1 MGHPTEKATNI
12 SAEDFSSSDPIT
24 PPGPHHQQSASEPG
38 RVSSSIATG
47 HQHQKGILNRLPDY
61 FRDTVDWFIGRSRR
75 SKERT
80 ATTGTGGAA
89 VASAADRM
97 SKRVASASLAV
108 RPQAKSSDLMCVCD
122 SIDGNTVA
130 KITSLPEGIEKREW
144 IAHNVLGLFEHV
156 NALCGTLSEVCTQQS
171 CPHMSFPGTSKAIY
185 TDERGKRQVYPAVQY
200 IDCVITQ
207 CESMSRQEEIFPTK
221 YGNKFNGNFEP
232 AVKKMLSHLFHCMG
246 HMYLK
251 HWDVLGALQ
260 LRPQCAIVFA
270 HIAELGRTFS
280 LLDAKDQEQVD
291 ECVTEVR
298 PILPV
303 LSQTLSLDD
312 PDHPHDGD
320 RSSRVPSSKSGSW
333 GGYPSPAVLSCKAYA
348 QTC

>member
-1 MGHPTEKATNI
+1 MTDTPADRVAQQRSLFANWRQLFTSCSFMRRKSSGRDLVDEKVHK
-12 SAEDFSSSDPIT
+12 AEEDEQESV
-24 PPGPHHQQSASEPG
+24 E
-38 RVSSSIATG
+38 
-47 HQHQKGILNRLPDY
+47 N
-61 FRDTVDWFIGRSRR
+61 RSRR

-80 ATTGTGGAA
+80 ATTGTGGTAA
-89 VASAADRM
+89 TNASERM

-108 RPQAKSSDLMCVCD
+108 RQPAKSSDLMCVCD

-130 KITSLPEGIEKREW
+130 KITSLPAGIERREW

-156 NALCGTLSEVCTQQS
+156 NALCGTLTEVCTQQT
-171 CPHMSFPGTSKAIY
+171 CPHMSFPGTSKAVY
-185 TDERGKRQVYPAVQY
+185 QDERGKRQVYPAMQY

-207 CESMSRQEEIFPTK
+207 CETMSRQEEIFPTK
-221 YGNKFNGNFEP
+221 YGNKFNENFEP
-232 AVKKMLSHLFHCMG
+232 SVKKILRHLLHCMG

-260 LRPQCAIVFA
+260 LRPQCAMVFA
-270 HIAELGRTFS
+270 HIGELGRIYG
-280 LLDAKDQEQVD
+280 LLDAKEQEQVD
-291 ECVTEVR
+291 ALVIEVR
-298 PILPV
+298 PILPTF
-303 LSQTLSLDD
+303 SHTTSLDGED
-312 PDHPHDGD
+312 QQTDDD